1 MISFRD
7 KVVAHIIASGLETE
21 QKMQFIGFIQHV
33 GDDKLKTFDDLFN
46 KDARAVKEIYENVK
60 AKYDAARGQNPNA
73 LQEILDQEKQFL
85 TAKPE

>member
-21 QKMQFIGFIQHV
+21 QKMQFIGFLQHV
-33 GDDKLKTFDDLFN
+33 GDDKLKIFDDLFN
-46 KDARAVKEIYENVK
+46 KDSMAVKEIFENVK
-60 AKYDAARGQNPNA
+60 AKYDAARTQNSNA
-73 LQEILDQEKQFL
+73 LQEVLNKEKQFL